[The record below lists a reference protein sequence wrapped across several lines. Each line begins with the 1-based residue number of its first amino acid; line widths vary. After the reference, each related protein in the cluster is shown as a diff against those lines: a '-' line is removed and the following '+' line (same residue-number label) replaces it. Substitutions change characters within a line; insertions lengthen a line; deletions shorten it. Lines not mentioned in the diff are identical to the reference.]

1 MTHEQEFQRPIAANP
16 SQGIRHFACM
26 LLFLALTGLATA
38 LGWDTKTVVSGA
50 DAIDEFVKQEMRERK
65 IPSVALAVVKNGAVV
80 KQAAYGYARLDSPL
94 LAAPSTRYRLDS
106 LTKQFT
112 AAAIL
117 LLQQQGQLQIDDP
130 VTNYLPD
137 APPNWKQIT
146 LRDLLTHTAGFPR
159 DSPAG
164 YTDVADQARSSH
176 GLLTRLYQMRPLTSP
191 RTHYQYSNAGYGIL
205 GAIIEK
211 VSGQSYAHFLQEHIF
226 TPAAMN
232 DTRVDNGDYSDLH
245 LALGY
250 FWDPSS
256 QRWQARNQ
264 GNSALAAGS
273 VQSTVLDLAKWEAV
287 LEEDTMLTAE
297 SKKEMWSPLVMKNGD
312 EYDYG
317 LGWFVQDCQ
326 AGRLISHGGSG
337 WGYSTAFYRYPD
349 AGFTVIVLANLQP
362 SKEYHHA
369 SILARGIAALY
380 DPVLR
385 EPVHRAQ
392 IQRAVAAGGR

>member
-1 MTHEQEFQRPIAANP
+1 MTHEQGLDRPTAASP
-16 SQGIRHFACM
+16 LPGIRRLTGL
-26 LLFLALTGLATA
+26 LLFLALVGWATV
-38 LGWDTKTVVSGA
+38 LGWGEKTSAPGS
-50 DAIDEFVKQEMRERK
+50 DAIDEFVKHQMQERK
-65 IPSVALAVVKNGAVV
+65 IPSVALAVIKNGVIV
-80 KQAAYGYARLDSPL
+80 KQGAYGYARLESLL

-117 LLQQQGQLQIDDP
+117 LLQQQGQLRIDEP
-130 VTNYLPD
+130 VDSYLPD
-137 APPNWKQIT
+137 APANWKQIT

-164 YTDVADQARSSH
+164 YSEVADQARSMRS
-176 GLLTRLYQMRPLTSP
+176 LLSRLYQMRPLTRP
-191 RTHYQYSNAGYGIL
+191 GTHYQYSNAGYGVL
-205 GAIIEK
+205 GAIVEK
-211 VSGQSYAHFLQEHIF
+211 VSGQSYAQFLQQYIF
-226 TPAAMN
+226 APAAMN
-232 DTRVDNGDYSDLH
+232 DTRVDNGDYSDLR

-250 FWDPSS
+250 NWDPST

-264 GNSALAAGS
+264 GHSALAAGS
-273 VQSTVLDLAKWEAV
+273 VQSTVLDLAKWEAS
-287 LEEDTMLTAE
+287 LEKDTILTAE
-297 SKKEMWSPLVMKNGD
+297 SKKQMWSPLVLKNGD

-349 AGFTVIVLANLQP
+349 AGYAVIVLTNSQP
-362 SKEYHHA
+362 SRDNHHA

-380 DPVLR
+380 DPLLR
-385 EPVHRAQ
+385 EPAHRVQ
-392 IQRAVAAGGR
+392 VRRAASAGGR